1 MGVLE
6 CHGEMF
12 RLQREW
18 AAVASWW
25 VGAGDVSELG
35 CTLMCLE
42 AGEDR
47 SPKAEPS
54 EWLGT
59 SARALGG
66 HRFLNKTTLGSYE
79 QLDRQIVKFIWK
91 SKGLRR
97 GSSQDIGRRRML
109 YSDKQL

>member
-6 CHGEMF
+6 RHGEMF

-25 VGAGDVSELG
+25 AGAGHVSELG

-47 SPKAEPS
+47 SPKGEPRVAWHQCKS
-54 EWLGT
+54 PGGT
-59 SARALGG
+59 
-66 HRFLNKTTLGSYE
+66 
-79 QLDRQIVKFIWK
+79 QI
-91 SKGLRR
+91 SKQNHIRVL
-97 GSSQDIGRRRML
+97 
-109 YSDKQL
+109 